1 MTESLSI
8 QQARKLVLLS
18 QKLPPSK
25 QSGRAISA
33 TLSAIEHLGY
43 IQIDTI
49 SVIQRAHHH
58 TLWNRNP
65 RYKPEQ
71 LDKLIVDKQVF
82 EYWSHAAAYLP
93 MSHYRFSLPRKHALA
108 CGDLNHWYPR
118 NEKLMKFVLKRIAEE
133 GPLMAKDF
141 DDKTNRSWQ
150 KTKEW
155 QSKPSKQALEYLFMQ
170 GELMI
175 SSRSNFHKVYDLTE
189 QVLPEGT
196 NTTLPTEEEY
206 ARFLITQYLQTNGL
220 GQAAEIAYLIKN
232 TKPIVTASLQQM
244 VSNGELLKLTV
255 GSQSYF
261 ALPESL
267 ELLDEPLARSN
278 LKILSPFDN
287 LLIQR
292 KRMKSLFDFDYL
304 IECYVPEAKRQ
315 YGYFSL
321 PVLWDGKLLA
331 RMDCKVEK
339 GKSLLHIYHLV
350 LESALEKNLVKTEAF
365 SVALD
370 KELKSFLAFH
380 DCDNYLIHRT
390 SPANLMRVL
399 ESVINGK

>member
-1 MTESLSI
+1 MTRILSI
-8 QQARKLVLLS
+8 QQARKLALLS
-18 QKLPPSK
+18 QRLPPTK
-25 QSGRAISA
+25 QSGSAIAA

-71 LDKLIVDKQVF
+71 LDQLIADKHVF
-82 EYWSHAAAYLP
+82 EYWSHAAAYMP
-93 MSHYRFSLPRKHALA
+93 MRNYRFSLPRKHALA
-108 CGDLNHWYPR
+108 NGDLSHWYPR
-118 NEKLMKFVLKRIAEE
+118 NEKLMKFVLKRIAAE

-141 DDKTNRSWQ
+141 DDKTNSSWQ
-150 KTKEW
+150 KTGEW

-189 QVLPEGT
+189 RVLPEGT
-196 NTTLPTEEEY
+196 NTSLPSPEEY
-206 ARFLITQYLQTNGL
+206 ARFLVVQYLQANGL
-220 GQAAEIAYLIKN
+220 GQAAEIAYLLKN
-232 TKPIVTASLQQM
+232 TKPIVTATLQEM
-244 VSNGELLKLTV
+244 VSNGELLKLKV
-255 GSQSYF
+255 GSQNYF

-267 ELLDEPLARSN
+267 LLLNKPLVLSK

-292 KRMKSLFDFDYL
+292 KRMKALFDFDYL
-304 IECYVPEAKRQ
+304 IECYVPAAKRK

-321 PVLWDGKLLA
+321 PVLWDGKLVA

-339 GKSLLHIYHLV
+339 EKSLLHIYHLV
-350 LESALEKNLVKTEAF
+350 LESALEKNRVKTDAF

-380 DCDNYLIHRT
+380 DCDNYL
-390 SPANLMRVL
+390 VY
-399 ESVINGK
+399 